1 MKDKRRKVVA
11 LKYNPETDKAPL
23 VVAKGKGE
31 LARRILE
38 VAKREGIP
46 VVEDEPLV
54 EALLRVEIF
63 EEIPPQLYEAI
74 ARILVFVQD
83 IKKRSF

>member
-1 MKDKRRKVVA
+1 LKDKRRKVVA